1 MVIATSLGLSVENR
15 NRRQKKID
23 ELLMIVRFI
32 VVIYKVS
39 LIGP

>member
-1 MVIATSLGLSVENR
+1 MVITTSLGFSVENR

-23 ELLMIVRFI
+23 DLLLIVRFI

-39 LIGP
+39 LIGA